1 MRTLHH
7 KWALS
12 EKCPITEFFLV
23 RIFPHSDW
31 CGEIRTRKNS
41 VFGHFSCS
49 DRDWK
54 PLVLL
59 TPRILKYYALFYYR
73 CYHKIFRNFT
83 YMSICSD
90 LDYSYTEIMQDL
102 KKALAKFNHKCLIV
116 FTGPPKID
124 HWVTLAHLIKH
135 C

>member
-1 MRTLHH
+1 MRALHH

-59 TPRILKYYALFYYR
+59 TPRILKYYALFYHR

-90 LDYSYTEIMQDL
+90 LDSSYTEIMQDL

-124 HWVTLAHLIKH
+124 HESPARI
-135 C
+135 